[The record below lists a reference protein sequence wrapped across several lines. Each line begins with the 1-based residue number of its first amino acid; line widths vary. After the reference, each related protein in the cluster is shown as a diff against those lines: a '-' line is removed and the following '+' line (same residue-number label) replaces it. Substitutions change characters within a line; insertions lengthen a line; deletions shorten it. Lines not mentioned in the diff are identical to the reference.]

1 MSVFGNA
8 NCVQIFLE
16 MSTNICPQLNRGH
29 HNCKQAAEHSS
40 SITRLSTHSLCFEPL
55 VVLAQQ
61 QCWHWQTYN
70 VYKVQMIWDRNLFK
84 ILPKAQH
91 TSDLIV
97 SAISTNEKSAHFHF
111 TGEQITKVANKIEL
125 LVARNCDDQF
135 VRLFSIV
142 LFNIIFTTDSCLEA
156 KTSNRQVFI
165 KHDIIE
171 STKNKVIFFAN
182 SRNDENFGVLISWN
196 KIYIIS
202 IPRSS

>member
-1 MSVFGNA
+1 MPSIYFWNLSKHTRPIFCLNFRNCFLAFPWWKVPVSVFGIA
-8 NCVQIFLE
+8 NCVQIFLQ

-29 HNCKQAAEHSS
+29 HHCKQAAEHSS

-70 VYKVQMIWDRNLFK
+70 VCKVQMIWDRNLFK

-111 TGEQITKVANKIEL
+111 TGEQITKAANKI
-125 LVARNCDDQF
+125 
-135 VRLFSIV
+135 
-142 LFNIIFTTDSCLEA
+142 
-156 KTSNRQVFI
+156 
-165 KHDIIE
+165 
-171 STKNKVIFFAN
+171 TKWWHLA
-182 SRNDENFGVLISWN
+182 
-196 KIYIIS
+196 
-202 IPRSS
+202 